1 MLRLEVLHFR
11 DTRSEA
17 SGSFVTSLAYGSFL
31 CFSAWNA
38 TVVVCSVFVFAFLI
52 LCVFCGINPA
62 LIDLRLGPRLN
73 PDGHTLRRIAEG
85 AILSPVTFVK

>member
-1 MLRLEVLHFR
+1 M
-11 DTRSEA
+11 
-17 SGSFVTSLAYGSFL
+17 
-31 CFSAWNA
+31 
-38 TVVVCSVFVFAFLI
+38 VVCPVFVFAFLI
-52 LCVFCGINPA
+52 LCVFCGTYPA